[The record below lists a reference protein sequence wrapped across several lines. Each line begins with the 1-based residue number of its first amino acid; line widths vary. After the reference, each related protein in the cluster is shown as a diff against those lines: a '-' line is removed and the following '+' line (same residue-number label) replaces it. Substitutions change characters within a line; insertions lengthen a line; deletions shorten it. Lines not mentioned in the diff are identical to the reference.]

1 MNKKIDNLKELQYYG
16 DFNLVADVITKLKKK
31 HPDNTTL
38 IEAVDAMTQIG
49 FFVQNLISDRY
60 FYNESM
66 NQYRADK
73 IRAIERARKAD
84 KLVEELKKELVV
96 YKKKKELGL

>member
-1 MNKKIDNLKELQYYG
+1 MNKNIDNLKELQYYG

>member
-16 DFNLVADVITKLKKK
+16 DFNLVADVITRLKKK
-31 HPDNTTL
+31 HPDNTKI

>member
-16 DFNLVADVITKLKKK
+16 DFNLVADVIIKLKKK